1 VLFVSQRLSLG
12 LTPRPPRM
20 IILIVIGGDDRAEES
35 HTIIQSFYHKQI
47 MADDDE
53 HDSSGSANAPLKN
66 SSSPLVAFAA
76 AASSSPE
83 TSAPSSAIMPIF
95 NSLNDFADEEDENN
109 DSSAHPLLSSIKKK
123 VKMGSFSIRYNPHQQ
138 QQRVGQYY
146 SRSAN
151 NGSSSQFHDFTSHE
165 DAHYNDQSD
174 SDDDDDDDLISN
186 LHYNRSNTTLV
197 RRFLIH
203 RLKHFSNH
211 SNFLPLR
218 ILLLSLYLAFT
229 LSSFWIL
236 DSIKEPTLAIL
247 VDGNLGKHQP
257 RAKMVSF
264 VVVIG
269 LAVGMEWLD
278 RFKRLQQQQ
287 RNATANKSRRDNT
300 VDRLNEELEQS
311 WSERNLPLS
320 MRMMSSMDSSNSS
333 SSDDNYVRTK
343 WRSMKVRS
351 SKFWNHF
358 AWRDTSTNADDDD
371 HNGESSSTYSS
382 SKITTMAFYI
392 VGSFYIHGFVTVA
405 IALKTHPSF
414 RSSAIFHNVNQVAEL
429 ESVGGLDVYQS
440 SVFSSTPVYGGDD
453 GNGGHH
459 ADWYYPT
466 LGYVLFALVE
476 SFGSVSITLFWAFAN
491 SHLTLESA
499 ERHYG
504 SIVAVAQMG
513 AIAGSTLSAV
523 WGGRRRQQQD
533 DIQQQQQHLILD
545 EEGRVDVDMS
555 VDVREGDAHVT
566 PMLIFAACGCIGVGM
581 VIMAVYA
588 QLFSKPMRNNLQPAQ
603 DAVGVTTRQII
614 GDDDQY
620 KAETE
625 SQIQTGSNDGVSD
638 DLFGGLRMIFRYEY
652 LKLVLAASVLYE
664 IALTCMHYE
673 LNLIG
678 LDRFGVGI
686 SIVDESEHSTNP
698 TKSSSEEGITYIQF
712 MGWYGQTVNIL
723 SLFLSFYAFPR
734 LIKNYGLSTTIR
746 IFPTVLLLV
755 TIFAFV
761 MFPRNLYFLFISLCI
776 CKALTYSVHDPSE
789 EVLYMPTS
797 DAVKFKAKF
806 WIDVVGQRIAK
817 AIGSAINNYAGS
829 VEGIVKYGSLPSI
842 VTALILWLACY
853 QVGILFD
860 GLIKSGNVVGVDEVA
875 LEQCNM
881 LEMSEQVGDDD
892 DSDESDLFRDP
903 EEDVV
908 TTKFGKAN
916 RTLSG
921 SEHVLL

>member
-1 VLFVSQRLSLG
+1 
-12 LTPRPPRM
+12 
-20 IILIVIGGDDRAEES
+20 
-35 HTIIQSFYHKQI
+35 
-47 MADDDE
+47 
-53 HDSSGSANAPLKN
+53 
-66 SSSPLVAFAA
+66 
-76 AASSSPE
+76 
-83 TSAPSSAIMPIF
+83 MPTMF

-109 DSSAHPLLSSIKKK
+109 DSSSHPLLSSIKKK
-123 VKMGSFSIRYNPHQQ
+123 IKMGSFSIKYNHPHHQPKQQ
-138 QQRVGQYY
+138 HYRTSYHEKKND
-146 SRSAN
+146 ST
-151 NGSSSQFHDFTSHE
+151 FHDFKTR
-165 DAHYNDQSD
+165 NDQSA
-174 SDDDDDDDLISN
+174 SDHDNDDFVDNDEDELISN
-186 LHYNRSNTTLV
+186 LQYYRAHTKPILP
-197 RRFLIH
+197 
-203 RLKHFSNH
+203 RLLHKLKVLLS
-211 SNFLPLR
+211 SKQYFLPTR
-218 ILLLSLYLAFT
+218 ILLLALYLACT
-229 LSSFWIL
+229 LCSFWIL
-236 DSIKEPTLAIL
+236 DSIKEPTLALL
-247 VDGNLGKHQP
+247 VNGDLGKHQP

-264 VVVIG
+264 VVVIV

-278 RFKRLQQQQ
+278 RLKRRRQQQQQQQQ
-287 RNATANKSRRDNT
+287 RRGVKNNGRDN

-311 WSERNLPLS
+311 WSQRNLPR
-320 MRMMSSMDSSNSS
+320 RMMSSMNTE
-333 SSDDNYVRTK
+333 SDDDDDDSGGNNYIRMK
-343 WRSMKVRS
+343 WRSMKVQS
-351 SKFWNHF
+351 SQFWNHF
-358 AWRDTSTNADDDD
+358 GWTDRSSTYDDDD
-371 HNGESSSTYSS
+371 DDDDDGEGQQSSSS
-382 SKITTMAFYI
+382 SKITTIAFYI
-392 VGSFYIHGFVTVA
+392 VGSFYIHGFITVA

-414 RSSAIFHNVNQVAEL
+414 RSKGN
-429 ESVGGLDVYQS
+429 
-440 SVFSSTPVYGGDD
+440 TPVAAVDNDGD
-453 GNGGHH
+453 GHH
-459 ADWYYPT
+459 YGDWYYPT

-476 SFGSVSITLFWAFAN
+476 SFGSVSITIFWAFAN
-491 SHLTLESA
+491 SHLTLETA

-504 SIVAVAQMG
+504 SIVALAQMG

-523 WGGRRRQQQD
+523 SGRRRSQHQVDDPQQL
-533 DIQQQQQHLILD
+533 QQQQHFILD

-555 VDVREGDAHVT
+555 VDVKEGDAHVT

-581 VIMAVYA
+581 MIMAVYA
-588 QLFSKPMRNNLQPAQ
+588 QLFSKPMQNISMQPAQ
-603 DAVGVTTRQII
+603 DTARGNMRQII
-614 GDDDQY
+614 GEENHY
-620 KAETE
+620 LRETE
-625 SQIQTGSNDGVSD
+625 PPKQTRSASDGAVSD

-686 SIVDESEHSTNP
+686 SIVDESDHLTNP
-698 TKSSSEEGITYIQF
+698 TATTTTNSDSEEEAGITYIQF

-755 TIFAFV
+755 TILAFV
-761 MFPRNLYFLFISLCI
+761 MFPRNLYFLFISLSI

-817 AIGSAINNYAGS
+817 AIGSVINNYAGS
-829 VEGIVKYGSLPSI
+829 VEGILKYGSLPSI

-860 GLIKSGNVVGVDEVA
+860 GLIKSGDVVGVEEIA
-875 LEQCNM
+875 LEECNE
-881 LEMSEQVGDDD
+881 LEMSEQVVGDDD

-908 TTKFGKAN
+908 STKFGKAN
-916 RTLSG
+916 RSQSG

>member
-1 VLFVSQRLSLG
+1 
-12 LTPRPPRM
+12 
-20 IILIVIGGDDRAEES
+20 
-35 HTIIQSFYHKQI
+35 
-47 MADDDE
+47 
-53 HDSSGSANAPLKN
+53 
-66 SSSPLVAFAA
+66 
-76 AASSSPE
+76 
-83 TSAPSSAIMPIF
+83 
-95 NSLNDFADEEDENN
+95 
-109 DSSAHPLLSSIKKK
+109 
-123 VKMGSFSIRYNPHQQ
+123 
-138 QQRVGQYY
+138 
-146 SRSAN
+146 
-151 NGSSSQFHDFTSHE
+151 
-165 DAHYNDQSD
+165 
-174 SDDDDDDDLISN
+174 
-186 LHYNRSNTTLV
+186 
-197 RRFLIH
+197 
-203 RLKHFSNH
+203 
-211 SNFLPLR
+211 
-218 ILLLSLYLAFT
+218 
-229 LSSFWIL
+229 
-236 DSIKEPTLAIL
+236 
-247 VDGNLGKHQP
+247 
-257 RAKMVSF
+257 MVSF
-264 VVVIG
+264 VVVIA

-278 RFKRLQQQQ
+278 RLRRLNQQNNNDRGGKNTKR
-287 RNATANKSRRDNT
+287 RRGDSR
-300 VDRLNEELEQS
+300 VDRLNEELKQS

-320 MRMMSSMDSSNSS
+320 MRMSSSMDSSER
-333 SSDDNYVRTK
+333 DNFVRTK

-351 SKFWNHF
+351 SQFWNHF
-358 AWRDTSTNADDDD
+358 AWRDTSSSSTSEDDNDDD
-371 HNGESSSTYSS
+371 NGESSTSS

-414 RSSAIFHNVNQVAEL
+414 RSSVIFHNVNQVAEL

-440 SVFSSTPVYGGDD
+440 SEFSSAPLNVDD
-453 GNGGHH
+453 GDGHG
-459 ADWYYPT
+459 DWYYPT
-466 LGYVLFALVE
+466 LGYILFALVE
-476 SFGSVSITLFWAFAN
+476 SFGSVSITIFWAFAN

-499 ERHYG
+499 ERYYG
-504 SIVAVAQMG
+504 STVAVAQLG

-523 WGGRRRQQQD
+523 WGRRRQQQD
-533 DIQQQQQHLILD
+533 DDQQQLHLILD
-545 EEGRVDVDMS
+545 EEGRVNVDMS
-555 VDVREGDAHVT
+555 VDTREGDAHVT

-603 DAVGVTTRQII
+603 DADRLNTRQII
-614 GDDDQY
+614 EGDDQY
-620 KAETE
+620 LTETQPQNQNGP
-625 SQIQTGSNDGVSD
+625 SDNNVSD

-686 SIVDESEHSTNP
+686 SIVDETEHSTNP
-698 TKSSSEEGITYIQF
+698 QKSGSDEGITYIQF

-761 MFPRNLYFLFISLCI
+761 MFPRNLYFLFISLSI

-842 VTALILWLACY
+842 LTALILWLACY
-853 QVGILFD
+853 QVGVLFD
-860 GLIKSGNVVGVDEVA
+860 ELIKSGNVVGIEE
-875 LEQCNM
+875 EQCSM
-881 LEMSEQVGDDD
+881 LEISEQVGDDD
-892 DSDESDLFRDP
+892 DSDESDLFREP
-903 EEDVV
+903 HEDVV

-921 SEHVLL
+921 SEHVFL